1 MHFGPCCANRAAMLR
16 ESIFIQ
22 CEFERTAALLIQL
35 WKVFDR
41 SKGHICAFIWK
52 RPMILFWHK
61 ILQFLKQ
68 TRTSLCLRHPKLGPG
83 NRNQMQAFQK

>member
-1 MHFGPCCANRAAMLR
+1 MKSVYHLLAKIATTQVPMHFGPCCANRAAMLR

-41 SKGHICAFIWK
+41 SKGHICAIYLEKADNFI
-52 RPMILFWHK
+52 LAK
-61 ILQFLKQ
+61 ISTIF
-68 TRTSLCLRHPKLGPG
+68 
-83 NRNQMQAFQK
+83 